1 MRWRWSSFVICDRNL
16 LETVDK
22 AGILCA
28 HSTARESAL
37 SQDADRK
44 FYDRAQEHLSVA
56 NEQLAD
62 GSQGQVSASMM
73 YACARFNAWV
83 SANTRG
89 SAKDLKGAYGETIEY
104 FVAQYRKM
112 LVKNLD
118 DFVANFG
125 EYIQPPADKN

>member
-1 MRWRWSSFVICDRNL
+1 M
-16 LETVDK
+16 
-22 AGILCA
+22 
-28 HSTARESAL
+28 
-37 SQDADRK
+37 SQEADRE

-62 GSQGQVSASMM
+62 VPRGEVSASML

-83 SANTRG
+83 SASNRE
-89 SAKDLKGAYGETIEY
+89 SATDLKGAYGETIEY

-118 DFVANFG
+118 DFVQNFG
-125 EYIQPPADKN
+125 EYVKPPADKN

>member
-1 MRWRWSSFVICDRNL
+1 MSHDANHDFYER
-16 LETVDK
+16 
-22 AGILCA
+22 A
-28 HSTARESAL
+28 H
-37 SQDADRK
+37 
-44 FYDRAQEHLSVA
+44 EHLRIA
-56 NEQLAD
+56 NEQLTD
-62 GSQGQVSASMM
+62 VSQGHVSASMM

-83 SANTRG
+83 SANCRD

-125 EYIQPPADKN
+125 EYIGPPADKNS

>member
-1 MRWRWSSFVICDRNL
+1 M
-16 LETVDK
+16 
-22 AGILCA
+22 
-28 HSTARESAL
+28 
-37 SQDADRK
+37 SQDADHD
-44 FYDRAQEHLSVA
+44 FFDRAHEHLRIA
-56 NEQLAD
+56 NEQLN
-62 GSQGQVSASMM
+62 GVSEGQVSASMM

-83 SANTRG
+83 SAANQE

-125 EYIQPPADKN
+125 EYMQPPTDKDS

>member
-1 MRWRWSSFVICDRNL
+1 MSR
-16 LETVDK
+16 
-22 AGILCA
+22 
-28 HSTARESAL
+28 
-37 SQDADRK
+37 DADHK

-56 NEQLAD
+56 NEQLAED
-62 GSQGQVSASMM
+62 SQVQVSASML

-83 SANTRG
+83 SASNRE

>member
-1 MRWRWSSFVICDRNL
+1 M
-16 LETVDK
+16 
-22 AGILCA
+22 
-28 HSTARESAL
+28 
-37 SQDADRK
+37 SQDADHD
-44 FYDRAQEHLSVA
+44 FYDRAHEHLRIA
-56 NEQLAD
+56 NEQLT
-62 GSQGQVSASMM
+62 GVSEGQVSASMM

-83 SANTRG
+83 SATSQE

-125 EYIQPPADKN
+125 DYMRPPADKSS

>member
-1 MRWRWSSFVICDRNL
+1 MR
-16 LETVDK
+16 
-22 AGILCA
+22 
-28 HSTARESAL
+28 
-37 SQDADRK
+37 
-44 FYDRAQEHLSVA
+44 A
-56 NEQLAD
+56 N
-62 GSQGQVSASMM
+62 S
-73 YACARFNAWV
+73 
-83 SANTRG
+83 RG